1 MSNNIKILS
10 LSLVVLLSLVACA
23 DILYSLGL
31 GEYKTTQVNTA
42 PKPEQTTQTAQPTP
56 PEPPKTYLPQRDE
69 QPSNTVRSQYDVYNA
84 AQCVVQHIQSD
95 FNLPE
100 NFYQAIGYDD
110 GAATVA
116 LVNPNTGKNGLY
128 IDIVPDNNGS
138 QLLLYPNHATIST
151 LWRKLPEKCR

>member
-1 MSNNIKILS
+1 MFKNINNLT
-10 LSLVVLLSLVACA
+10 LVVMATLTLTACA
-23 DILYSLGL
+23 DIMYSLGL
-31 GEYKTTQVNTA
+31 DGKKTT
-42 PKPEQTTQTAQPTP
+42 PKPQASNSATQPVQSAQP
-56 PEPPKTYLPQRDE
+56 KSFLPQRDE
-69 QPSNTVRSQYDVYNA
+69 QPINTVRSQRNVFDA
-84 AQCVVQHIQSD
+84 AQCLVQHIQSD

-128 IDIVPDNNGS
+128 IDIVPNNNGS
-138 QLLLYPNHATIST
+138 QLLLYQNRATIST

>member
-1 MSNNIKILS
+1 MFKNINNLT
-10 LSLVVLLSLVACA
+10 LVVMATLTLTACA
-23 DILYSLGL
+23 DIMYSLGL
-31 GEYKTTQVNTA
+31 DGKKTS
-42 PKPEQTTQTAQPTP
+42 PKPQASNSATQPVQPAQP
-56 PEPPKTYLPQRDE
+56 KSFLPQRDE
-69 QPSNTVRSQYDVYNA
+69 QPINTVRSQRNVFDA

-128 IDIVPDNNGS
+128 IDIVPNNNGS
-138 QLLLYPNHATIST
+138 QLLLYQNRATIST

>member
-1 MSNNIKILS
+1 MFKNINKLI
-10 LSLVVLLSLVACA
+10 LVVMATLTLTACA
-23 DILYSLGL
+23 DIMYSLGL
-31 GEYKTTQVNTA
+31 DGKKTT
-42 PKPEQTTQTAQPTP
+42 PKPQASNSATQPVQSTQP
-56 PEPPKTYLPQRDE
+56 KSFLPQRDE
-69 QPSNTVRSQYDVYNA
+69 QPINTVRSQRNVFDA
-84 AQCVVQHIQSD
+84 AQCLVQHIQSD

-128 IDIVPDNNGS
+128 IDIMPNNNGS
-138 QLLLYPNHATIST
+138 QLLLYQNRATIST